1 MNDTK
6 SKPKSNKLPAFQF
19 YPGDWFKDQ
28 DLRRCSLAARGLW
41 IDLLCYMWQCPERG
55 VLNWSDEDLGHAFGN
70 VTLALQLVTE
80 LISKGVTERD
90 SRGYLI
96 SRRMVRDEQERQQTR
111 ARVNKFR
118 KLSNRCNADVTGDVT
133 GDVTPM
139 KHASSFSS
147 STSTTDNTITPPV
160 SPKGDLKKFGEKF
173 LSMTEAQMKKC
184 LEKYGKPLVDQELPN
199 ADEWIA
205 ESDTPNGRKY
215 RKPGYNHYL
224 FFSSTWMKS
233 KRLEGNQPKLF
244 KKPTTFDLNK
254 GIIEEL
260 KEYDAGRKT
269 EGMQAAIGIHLP
281 AIPKGNH

>member
-1 MNDTK
+1 M
-6 SKPKSNKLPAFQF
+6 QF
-19 YPGDWFKDQ
+19 YFRQFAGDDAVMAMDLDAVGAHILLMCAAGSSEFGYRLASDEGAIRRRLRNPNDADFERIKRQLLSGAWKLTGDGDWWVQ
-28 DLRRCSLAARGLW
+28 DGMRRSLLK
-41 IDLLCYMWQCPERG
+41 QKE
-55 VLNWSDEDLGHAFGN
+55 F
-70 VTLALQLVTE
+70 
-80 LISKGVTERD
+80 SKKQSENA
-90 SRGYLI
+90 
-96 SRRMVRDEQERQQTR
+96 R
-111 ARVNKFR
+111 ARWG
-118 KLSNRCNADVTGDVT
+118 NAK
-133 GDVTPM
+133 PM
-139 KHASSFSS
+139 PDTCQTDAKPMPS
-147 STSTTDNTITPPV
+147 STSTSINTTITPPV
-160 SPKGDLKKFGEKF
+160 SPKGELKKFGEKF